1 MYKVRQNIAGEQ
13 KRIETVESRK
23 KRKAEKKFGK
33 QVMHERVKQKTKD
46 RKEKK
51 DEVEKWKK
59 KHENDL
65 GASDSDMDFGK
76 KKKLPEKKLQK
87 NAKPQVN
94 KKRAAKDAKYGYGG
108 KKKHR

>member
-1 MYKVRQNIAGEQ
+1 MFKPKFLTRNKTCWNTPKVEPLHSHQG
-13 KRIETVESRK
+13 K

-76 KKKLPEKKLQK
+76 KKKLY
-87 NAKPQVN
+87 
-94 KKRAAKDAKYGYGG
+94 KRL
-108 KKKHR
+108 R